1 MSCHGRNRKR
11 QRSPEEPEGSAS
23 SNEFKVV
30 MLNGASRKLTGDW
43 VLELKRK
50 SQFFFQKGFLKLVA
64 NGKVLDLNGRCDEKL
79 IPGDSITAVVQ
90 KPKVVA
96 CMSAFALF
104 CVGGDRVVTRVVP
117 GAICV
122 AMDQVSHVPSQWQ
135 GK

>member
-43 VLELKRK
+43 VLEFKRK

-64 NGKVLDLNGRCDEKL
+64 NGKVLDLNGRCDEQF

-96 CMSAFALF
+96 CMSTELS
-104 CVGGDRVVTRVVP
+104 P